1 MKIALVKQDI
11 YQDLYV
17 CGSGTAPEAMLEST
31 IMRIGPLG
39 LFTLFGSDFFI
50 VKMRGERECGAYRRN
65 YSPPREVLRQLRTR
79 PIKEITGEV
88 FDYLEPR
95 STLSHAD
102 FSVEAESVDWGR
114 YDIVI
119 SINVSVP
126 TSIVRS
132 YPKTLWCYM
141 MGEAVGGGPF
151 VEYGYDARLSQ
162 DITGNVAGG
171 LGPVDFP
178 YTFLGPSCLEGI
190 ARSFCAIPSE
200 KRGVYAEINS
210 TLERPVVRAPQLEFV
225 GKLGHELVLHHQDI
239 VTNLQR
245 VATSK
250 YFVKLGGRKIRGNS
264 IIEAISAGTLVLMD
278 PKDAMGGLLLPKD
291 AWIHG
296 QADIEAR
303 ITEFD
308 RDPDRYRALLEE
320 ERRRVSN
327 FVVDAPM
334 EGLLNCLDHKRRG
347 GRPARSS
354 LVGIARNIKRDY
366 L

>member
-17 CGSGTAPEAMLEST
+17 CGSGTQPEAMLEST

-39 LFTLFGSDFFI
+39 LFTLFKSDYFI
-50 VKMRGERECGAYRRN
+50 LKMRTERECGAYKRN
-65 YSPPREVLRQLRTR
+65 YSPPRSVLRQLQTR
-79 PIKEITGEV
+79 PIKEIEGEV

-95 STLSHAD
+95 STRSHAD
-102 FSVEAESVDWGR
+102 FSVEAESVDWGV

-126 TSIVRS
+126 TRIVRS
-132 YPKTLWCYM
+132 HPKTLWCYM

-151 VEYGYDARLSQ
+151 VEYGYDVRLSQ
-162 DITGNVAGG
+162 DITGNVAAG

-178 YTFLGPSCLEGI
+178 YTFVGPRCLEGI
-190 ARSFCAIPSE
+190 VRTFGEIPLE

-210 TLERPVVRAPQLEFV
+210 TLERPVMRVPQLEFV
-225 GKLGHELVLHHQDI
+225 EKLGHELVLHHQDI
-239 VTNLQR
+239 ITNLLR
-245 VATSK
+245 VARSK

-264 IIEAISAGTLVLMD
+264 VIEAISAGTLVLMD
-278 PKDAMGGLLLPKD
+278 PKDLMGGLLLPKG
-291 AWIHG
+291 AWVRDE
-296 QADIEAR
+296 ADIKNR
-303 ITEFD
+303 IAELD

-334 EGLLNCLDHKRRG
+334 ESLINCLDHKRSG
-347 GRPARSS
+347 GSPAR
-354 LVGIARNIKRDY
+354 LNFVGMAKNIKRDY
-366 L
+366 F